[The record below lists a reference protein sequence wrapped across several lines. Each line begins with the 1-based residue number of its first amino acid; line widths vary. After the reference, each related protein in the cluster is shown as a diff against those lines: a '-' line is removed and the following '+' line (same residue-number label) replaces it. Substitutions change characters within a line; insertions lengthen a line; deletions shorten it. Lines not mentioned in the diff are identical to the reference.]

1 MTDPSE
7 KPPITSHPFMIEMM
21 STHDDVLKLHPLL
34 ALLQEPGAEEDP
46 ILVIIRLLE
55 QILRQLS
62 RIESAVCKPSTRSP
76 EPVEL

>member
-1 MTDPSE
+1 MTE
-7 KPPITSHPFMIEMM
+7 KPPITSHPLMIEMM

-34 ALLQEPGAEEDP
+34 ALLQEPGADEDP

-62 RIESAVCKPSTRSP
+62 RIESAVSVPSTGSR